1 MSDTTENSAADSAS
15 IEEKAPRRRA
25 PRRATTTEPLA
36 SAEAVAASATVTG
49 SESARS
55 SDASEATEAPRRGRG
70 RGKKVETEG
79 GADASAETSSSDN
92 SAAHSADSDA
102 LSATDGDSAGA
113 SDRPARSRSRSRS
126 RNTNGNQNGSSGEG
140 DADTDGGAGDR
151 SNRNRQRDR
160 RRGRGL
166 SEEIE
171 PEILEDDVLLPIGG
185 ILDVLENYAFVRT
198 AGYLPG
204 ANDVYVSLGQ
214 VKKYNLRRG
223 DAIVGAIKQPRE
235 GENFGRQKFNA
246 LVRIDSINGQTQEE
260 AATRDDFATLTP
272 LYPQE
277 RLRLET
283 SSDRLTGRVI
293 DVIAPVGKGQR
304 GLVVGGP
311 SSGKSSVLLQIAEAV
326 STNNP
331 EVHVMVVLVDA
342 RPEEVTEA
350 ERTVKGEVIASTFD
364 RPAEDHTM
372 VAELAVER
380 AKRLVELG
388 QDVVLLLDSL
398 TALGRAYTVSSVSA
412 SRTGNSGVD
421 AAALYPAKKFF
432 GAARNIENG
441 GSLTVIASAV
451 TETGSALDSAIL
463 NEFDD
468 NANLE
473 LRLSRTIAD
482 QRIFPAVDV
491 RASGTRRED
500 LLLGGDEVAL
510 TGKLRRGLAARG
522 ERAALEYVLGKLGDT
537 PTNVEFL
544 MQVQRDSSL
553 DEMSGAG
560 N

>member
-1 MSDTTENSAADSAS
+1 
-15 IEEKAPRRRA
+15 
-25 PRRATTTEPLA
+25 
-36 SAEAVAASATVTG
+36 VASATVTG

-70 RGKKVETEG
+70 RAKKAETDG
-79 GADASAETSSSDN
+79 TADAPAETSSSQKSTAS
-92 SAAHSADSDA
+92 SAESDA
-102 LSATDGDSAGA
+102 PSTTDGDSAGA
-113 SDRPARSRSRSRS
+113 GDRPARSRSRSRS
-126 RNTNGNQNGSSGEG
+126 RNTNGNGNQNGSSSEG
-140 DADTDGGAGDR
+140 DADVDGGAGDR

-223 DAIVGAIKQPRE
+223 DAIVGSIKQPRE

-283 SSDRLTGRVI
+283 TSDGLTGRVI

-311 SSGKSSVLLQIAEAV
+311 SSGKSAVLLQVAAAV
-326 STNNP
+326 SANNP
-331 EVHVMVVLVDA
+331 EVHVMLVLVDA

-398 TALGRAYTVSSVSA
+398 TALGRAYTVSSASA
-412 SRTGNSGVD
+412 SRAGHSGVD
-421 AAALYPAKKFF
+421 VAALYPAKKFF
-432 GAARNIENG
+432 GSARNIENG

-451 TETGSALDSAIL
+451 TETGSAVDSAIL

-510 TGKLRRGLAARG
+510 TTKLRRGLAARG
-522 ERAALEYVLGKLGDT
+522 ERAALDYILGKLGET

-553 DEMSGAG
+553 DETSDAG